1 MQNLDLKNKTVFITG
16 VAGFIGSNLAERLLK
31 EIEGMLMKAAEDFNV
46 DLGKSWMIGDGEND
60 VLAGK
65 NAGCKTVLIG
75 NQDYQQDYTVSSLKE
90 FVDRVL

>member
-1 MQNLDLKNKTVFITG
+1 MCTVLSEHYRRRLSYRRLFQESCERT
-16 VAGFIGSNLAERLLK
+16 VRRSKERKMRSGSEQGLC
-31 EIEGMLMKAAEDFNV
+31 M
-46 DLGKSWMIGDGEND
+46 
-60 VLAGK
+60 GK

>member
-1 MQNLDLKNKTVFITG
+1 
-16 VAGFIGSNLAERLLK
+16 
-31 EIEGMLMKAAEDFNV
+31 
-46 DLGKSWMIGDGEND
+46 MIGDGEND

-90 FVDRVL
+90 FVDRML

>member
-1 MQNLDLKNKTVFITG
+1 MVKMMFWQ
-16 VAGFIGSNLAERLLK
+16 E
-31 EIEGMLMKAAEDFNV
+31 
-46 DLGKSWMIGDGEND
+46 
-60 VLAGK
+60 K